1 MFLQR
6 CFSQTHT
13 FRAHLPHSLAM
24 YIRGFGGMAPLGTVW
39 EGVTALRS
47 CRCTA
52 SLRVCPLAVEGWA
65 GKVTCRCVQFT
76 EHAQLVQLTNPG
88 LLRTSLALP
97 HNNKDKVV
105 FSTLLSALF
114 QKFQT
119 TFYMWG
125 PHLFHKK
132 LVFMSFQNFVVSTV
146 EVRGLERRGPVDTK
160 GNPEGNFRWAQP
172 CPSLPYLDS

>member
-1 MFLQR
+1 MFLQC

-13 FRAHLPHSLAM
+13 FRAHLPHSLAIYM
-24 YIRGFGGMAPLGTVW
+24 RGFGGMAPLGTVW

-76 EHAQLVQLTNPG
+76 EHAQLVHLVNPG

-97 HNNKDKVV
+97 HNNKDTVV
-105 FSTLLSALF
+105 FSTLLSASFAKVSNYFLYLGSSSLSQEACF
-114 QKFQT
+114 YVISKFCSLHGRSQQ
-119 TFYMWG
+119 
-125 PHLFHKK
+125 
-132 LVFMSFQNFVVSTV
+132 V
-146 EVRGLERRGPVDTK
+146 ERRGPVDCK
-160 GNPEGNFRWAQP
+160 ENPEGNFRWAQP

>member
-1 MFLQR
+1 
-6 CFSQTHT
+6 
-13 FRAHLPHSLAM
+13 
-24 YIRGFGGMAPLGTVW
+24 MAPLGTVW

-76 EHAQLVQLTNPG
+76 EHAQLVHLTNPG

-119 TFYMWG
+119 TFYMWR

-132 LVFMSFQNFVVSTV
+132 LVFMSFQSFVVSTV
-146 EVRGLERRGPVDTK
+146 EVRGGGYLRGGGPWTVRRIWKGISGGHSPAPRCFIWILEAPLRRS
-160 GNPEGNFRWAQP
+160 R
-172 CPSLPYLDS
+172 